1 MIPAAALFINSARAS
16 NVFLVLIFAVSAWNG
31 ASFYVEVFGR
41 KYVPPHHLIL
51 RIEADPRFEKEL
63 EKLRKE
69 MELASATGSLSG
81 PSTNASPWTE
91 PASPNDR
98 DMENSP
104 LVLPGT
110 NQHAADM
117 EVPELVLEKAAATVK
132 EEQKSD
138 TLKVRNS

>member
-1 MIPAAALFINSARAS
+1 L
-16 NVFLVLIFAVSAWNG
+16 
-31 ASFYVEVFGR
+31 
-41 KYVPPHHLIL
+41 K
-51 RIEADPRFEKEL
+51 ADARFEKEL

-98 DMENSP
+98 DMDNSP

-117 EVPELVLEKAAATVK
+117 EVPELVLEKAAKAVT

>member
-1 MIPAAALFINSARAS
+1 MIPAAALFINSPRAS
-16 NVFLVLIFAVSAWNG
+16 NVFLILIFAVSAWNG

-41 KYVPPHHLIL
+41 KYVPPLHHLF

>member
-1 MIPAAALFINSARAS
+1 MERSI
-16 NVFLVLIFAVSAWNG
+16 
-31 ASFYVEVFGR
+31 
-41 KYVPPHHLIL
+41 IL
-51 RIEADPRFEKEL
+51 RRSLWSKVCPTCPSRSLSTADIRFEKEL

-98 DMENSP
+98 DMEASP

-117 EVPELVLEKAAATVK
+117 EVPELVLEKAAGAVDK
-132 EEQKSD
+132 AQKSD
-138 TLKVRNS
+138 TLKVRDS

>member
-1 MIPAAALFINSARAS
+1 
-16 NVFLVLIFAVSAWNG
+16 
-31 ASFYVEVFGR
+31 
-41 KYVPPHHLIL
+41 
-51 RIEADPRFEKEL
+51 
-63 EKLRKE
+63 

-117 EVPELVLEKAAATVK
+117 EVPELVLEKADRELEKVDK
-132 EEQKSD
+132 EMKKSD